1 MRLAPAFSSVT
12 TTGRERVA
20 RSPHRPARE
29 SDERQDAPSRPARRR
44 RRLRRDRDR
53 GGVATMDASSDPFG
67 WLCDDPDDRGARVD
81 RDARAHD
88 LAFALG
94 LSPLPTAAPFPA
106 PLGLG
111 SLASSL
117 DADDDDGD
125 DDDDA
130 WRAIARSLLLED
142 ATPPLASPSASGGG
156 GDRDAPL
163 PWSEDARGDGLLLE
177 LDATRVAS
185 PTTFGGLDPCELGVA
200 MTRVLSVA
208 KTETLL
214 ASMSAKKE
222 LASEGGGGVGAGGKK
237 FGSAARAAVHSLL
250 ASGARADP
258 AAAASAQ
265 TAAEP
270 PGDATRGD
278 VSSGDFG
285 GPDENPPPKPKPK
298 PKLKPKPKRALP
310 PPPRSNKP
318 PGVTPPG
325 RSSKFRGVTK
335 HRWTGRFEAHLWD
348 SASERTNAKPGGRRK
363 GKQVYLGGY
372 ASEKEAARAYDKAAI
387 KYWGDAAHLNFDRGD
402 YVEDMRHI
410 TTLTTA
416 ALVASLR
423 RSSSGFS
430 RGASK
435 FRGVTRHHQHG
446 RWEARI
452 GRVLG
457 NRCVLYTGPS
467 QLHLTPLNSTPTS
480 LCMERPSGTCTSGRF
495 RPRRRRRGVTTKPR
509 SDTAGPRR

>member
-29 SDERQDAPSRPARRR
+29 RDERQDAPSRPARRR

-222 LASEGGGGVGAGGKK
+222 LASEGGGG
-237 FGSAARAAVHSLL
+237 
-250 ASGARADP
+250 
-258 AAAASAQ
+258 
-265 TAAEP
+265 
-270 PGDATRGD
+270 
-278 VSSGDFG
+278 
-285 GPDENPPPKPKPK
+285 
-298 PKLKPKPKRALP
+298 
-310 PPPRSNKP
+310 
-318 PGVTPPG
+318 
-325 RSSKFRGVTK
+325 
-335 HRWTGRFEAHLWD
+335 
-348 SASERTNAKPGGRRK
+348 GGR
-363 GKQVYLGGY
+363 GG
-372 ASEKEAARAYDKAAI
+372 
-387 KYWGDAAHLNFDRGD
+387 
-402 YVEDMRHI
+402 
-410 TTLTTA
+410 
-416 ALVASLR
+416 
-423 RSSSGFS
+423 
-430 RGASK
+430 
-435 FRGVTRHHQHG
+435 
-446 RWEARI
+446 
-452 GRVLG
+452 
-457 NRCVLYTGPS
+457 
-467 QLHLTPLNSTPTS
+467 
-480 LCMERPSGTCTSGRF
+480 
-495 RPRRRRRGVTTKPR
+495 
-509 SDTAGPRR
+509 